1 MQTKPAKNKYNPK
14 YKDQIKVYY
23 MLNYSKKNYIEKRS
37 WKPKKVL

>member
-23 MLNYSKKNYIEKRS
+23 RLNYSKKK
-37 WKPKKVL
+37 LH